1 VLTILWC
8 DDRLEQEVGEL
19 LIAVG
24 LTRWVGYL
32 LMAMATFLFL
42 FYMHLCIACVMCL
55 QDLHAAKTILSFQ
68 KIDYDSDGDDTIN
81 WDGSSAAASK
91 IGL

>member
-1 VLTILWC
+1 
-8 DDRLEQEVGEL
+8 
-19 LIAVG
+19 
-24 LTRWVGYL
+24 
-32 LMAMATFLFL
+32 
-42 FYMHLCIACVMCL
+42 MCL